1 MNDKLE
7 YDLKIEKF
15 DHEGRGIGYI
25 DSKIVFV
32 NNTIPGDRVIVQ
44 ITKNKK
50 SYCIAKVIKFLEF
63 SIDRVEP
70 TCPYFNF
77 CGGCDLQNINYESQL
92 KFKENKVKEILSKF
106 GSIDRNKVR
115 PILSCNDNNFYYRNK
130 LTFHVK
136 KQIGLFS
143 RDSYNLVS
151 VDKCYIASD
160 EINNILVAIKDR
172 IKLENM
178 EQVVIR
184 SSIYNKKTMV
194 IFVGKNFKLDNIK
207 SIHNIADS
215 IYIKE
220 NSTYKHVYGDMFI
233 EEKLGN
239 YIFRISPDSFFQVNS
254 KMCVKLY
261 DKIIQYGNFKGDE
274 NVLDLYCGTGTIGI
288 YISKLVNKVIGYE
301 INKYAIIDAQINKK
315 NNLVDNIEFVCGSSE
330 LSFDNIT
337 DSTDIIIVD
346 PPRNGLNEETINGI
360 ISVKPCKVIYVSC
373 DSVTL
378 ARDLKI
384 LSDFYE
390 VVEATPVDMF
400 PNTKHVEVCT
410 LLELKKNV

>member
-315 NNLVDNIEFVCGSSE
+315 NNLVDNIEFVRGSSE